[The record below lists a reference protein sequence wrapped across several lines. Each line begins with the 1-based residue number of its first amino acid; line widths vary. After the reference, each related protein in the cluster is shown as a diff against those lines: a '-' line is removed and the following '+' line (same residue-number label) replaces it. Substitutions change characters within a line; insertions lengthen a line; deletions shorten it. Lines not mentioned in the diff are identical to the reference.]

1 MADDLLSDVFTTV
14 GSVTLALLLVLFLAV
29 VAVASNKR
37 ATQGSYSPS
46 HQEKDSSRVEMW
58 SVMDAPAAERLI

>member
-1 MADDLLSDVFTTV
+1 MTDDLLSDVFTTV

-29 VAVASNKR
+29 VAVASKKR
-37 ATQGSYSPS
+37 ATQGSYGPS
-46 HQEKDSSRVEMW
+46 RQEKDSSRVEMW

>member
-29 VAVASNKR
+29 VAVASKKR
-37 ATQGSYSPS
+37 ATKGSYGPS
-46 HQEKDSSRVEMW
+46 GQ
-58 SVMDAPAAERLI
+58 DAPAAERLI

>member
-46 HQEKDSSRVEMW
+46 RQEKDSSRVEMW